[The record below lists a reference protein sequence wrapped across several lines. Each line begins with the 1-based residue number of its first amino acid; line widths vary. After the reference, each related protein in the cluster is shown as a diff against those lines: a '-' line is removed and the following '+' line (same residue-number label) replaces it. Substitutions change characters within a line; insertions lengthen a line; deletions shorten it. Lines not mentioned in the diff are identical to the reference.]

1 MTFSLPPFK
10 GFPEGKAHTTPIPE
24 AFFRQVLP
32 HIDDLDELKLAVYIF
47 WRLDHIEGA
56 FRYLRLIDL
65 AQDSGFLAGLDE
77 DPARARSALGRALE
91 RLAQRGVLLP
101 AEWRASPASL
111 PETLYFLNSPKGRA
125 ALQAIQSGKWKP
137 GPAAPGPLPVEPPP
151 ETPNIFRLYE
161 ENIGPLTPIL
171 AQSLSAA
178 EDEFPAS
185 WIAEAIE
192 IAVKNNKRTWRYIE
206 AILNRWQREGKHD
219 RQEKQQDRSDPA
231 NAGRKYT
238 EGDYSEFVK
247 H

>member
-1 MTFSLPPFK
+1 MAKFK
-10 GFPEGKAHTTPIPE
+10 GFPEGKAHATPIPE

-32 HIDDLDELKLAVYIF
+32 EIDDLGELKLAVYLF
-47 WRLDHIEGA
+47 WRLDQMEGA
-56 FRYLRLIDL
+56 FRYLRFIDL
-65 AQDSGFLAGLDE
+65 AQDEALLAGLE
-77 DPARARSALGRALE
+77 ADPAHAPAALQRALA

-101 AEWRASPASL
+101 AEWSASPANP

-137 GPAAPGPLPVEPPP
+137 GPAAPGPLPAEPPP
-151 ETPNIFRLYE
+151 EIPNIFRLYE

-171 AQSLSAA
+171 SQSLAAA
-178 EDEFPAS
+178 EDEYPPA
-185 WIAEAIE
+185 WVAEAIE

-231 NAGRKYT
+231 QARRQYT

>member
-1 MTFSLPPFK
+1 MPPFK

-32 HIDDLDELKLAVYIF
+32 QIDNLDELKLAVYTF
-47 WRLDHIEGA
+47 WRLDQMEGA
-56 FRYLRLIDL
+56 FRYLRFIDL
-65 AQDSGFLAGLDE
+65 AQDSGFLAGLDA
-77 DPARARSALGRALE
+77 DPARARTALEQALE
-91 RLAQRGVLLP
+91 RLAQHGVLLR
-101 AEWRASPASL
+101 AEWRPPQAGE

-125 ALQAIQSGKWKP
+125 ALLAIQNGRWKP
-137 GPAAPGPLPVEPPP
+137 GPAAPGSLPVEPPP

-171 AQSLSAA
+171 AQSLGAA
-178 EDEFPAS
+178 EDDYPAG
-185 WIAEAIE
+185 WITEAIE

-231 NAGRKYT
+231 GAGRQYI